1 MKKILFFLA
10 LGLALAANAQTPKW
24 GYGDIMYPQTSPDT
38 TYFYQWSCQGWGPGL
53 EHPGIEISGLGL
65 PNCEAVLQ
73 YNFTSEP
80 TAIMGVAVSFY
91 LIDRST
97 NRTMDT
103 LWIPEYVRLYDATPD
118 SFPLKAE
125 KEIHIEDPHRS
136 MFISFY
142 QGLRNSDCSC
152 LGGAVATVP
161 IYEYYFD
168 KPVVVDD
175 SFYVGM
181 TSLTIR
187 TCYEDLQQFIPSYT
201 GGINGF
207 HAFDNADCDQIPLQR
222 IRLLNRGSRSM
233 HIPEYEEWNYFLMM
247 YPLLE
252 PSREA
257 KCRSIENFHLVSINN
272 DRQPLLAW
280 NGDRTHTYWEVSFG
294 PQGTE
299 PDRGTRFTASSPSI
313 LLDSIENN
321 THYVAY
327 VRAYC
332 EFQGHENYTDWSDGI
347 DIYRRWVPDNPPDN
361 PPDTSNSQPQTIT
374 HPKADNSFVT
384 LVPNP
389 ASSLTQV
396 ISGYALQGFD
406 LVDMHGRTVKS
417 GSLDG
422 HSATIDLDD
431 CPKGVFVALIR
442 TAGGTAA
449 KRLVVE

>member
-53 EHPGIEISGLGL
+53 EHPGLELNWFGL
-65 PNCEAVLQ
+65 PNGEAILQ

-187 TCYEDLQQFIPSYT
+187 TCYEDLQQFIPSYE
-201 GGINGF
+201 GYIHYFVGF
-207 HAFDNADCDQIPLQR
+207 NNADCDQIPLQK
-222 IRLLNRGSRSM
+222 IRRLNLGSRSM
-233 HIPEYEEWNYFLMM
+233 HIPEYLDLNAFLMM

-347 DIYRRWVPDNPPDN
+347 DIYRRWVPDNPPD
-361 PPDTSNSQPQTIT
+361 TSSSQPEAIPLQ
-374 HPKADNSFVT
+374 ASDNSFVT
-384 LVPNP
+384 LMPNP

-396 ISGYALQGFD
+396 ISGYSLQGFD